1 MDRAVR
7 RGELREGQHLLVLGA
22 AGGSGAAAVQLG
34 AALGA
39 RVIAVAAGVRKGDY
53 CKRLGADVVID
64 RTRCVVSEAVRVLTD
79 GGGVDVVYDPVGGDP
94 AADATRC
101 VAPEGRF
108 LIVGHASGS
117 WLTPSIPR
125 LVTRNY
131 SLVGVYAGRYTREQ
145 NEADHEALLALV
157 AEGALGTCVT
167 NTAEFDDLPDALD
180 EVARGDAVGKTVL
193 LAPGH
198 QPPPTEGT
206 PR

>member
-1 MDRAVR
+1 MRFA
-7 RGELREGQHLLVLGA
+7 
-22 AGGSGAAAVQLG
+22 
-34 AALGA
+34 
-39 RVIAVAAGVRKGDY
+39 
-53 CKRLGADVVID
+53 
-64 RTRCVVSEAVRVLTD
+64 
-79 GGGVDVVYDPVGGDP
+79 
-94 AADATRC
+94 
-101 VAPEGRF
+101 EGRF

-117 WLTPSIPR
+117 RLTPSIPR

-180 EVARGDAVGKTVL
+180 EVARGEAVGKTVL

-206 PR
+206 SR